1 MLVRLHGPSSMI
13 HVIYKHLYMYIHT
26 HTYMLKDDKMIK
38 TGPCEKILKDD
49 ERIKKSL
56 RI

>member
-38 TGPCEKILKDD
+38 TGPCEKYPKG
-49 ERIKKSL
+49 
-56 RI
+56 